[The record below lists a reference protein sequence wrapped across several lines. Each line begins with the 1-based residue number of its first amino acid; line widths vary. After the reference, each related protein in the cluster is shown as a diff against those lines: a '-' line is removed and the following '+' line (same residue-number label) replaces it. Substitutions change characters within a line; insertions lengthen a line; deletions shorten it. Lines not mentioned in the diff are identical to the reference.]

1 MMKQFTNI
9 AETKA
14 AIGSLIYEGK
24 TIGFVPTM
32 GALHEGHL
40 TLIRRAKLENDI
52 VVCSIF
58 VNPTQFNN
66 KDDLFKYPRN
76 IARDARMLE
85 ANGCDIVFAPEV
97 AEMYPNGEKELLNLK
112 FGKLDKVME
121 GKFRPGHFQGV
132 ATIVNKLF
140 EIVKPTKAYFGKKDY
155 QQLAIIREMVNQLNS
170 KVEIVGCET
179 VREPDG
185 FAMSSRNM
193 QLTIAERQLAPTIFK
208 VLQQVKQKAGVRPVK
223 DLKSWAIRQF
233 GQHPEFRV
241 EYFEISHRDS
251 LMPIDN
257 WRSKDQAV
265 ALVAV
270 FIGDVRLID
279 NLELFS

>member
-1 MMKQFTNI
+1 MKQFANI

-14 AIGSLIYEGK
+14 AIGSLIYEGM

-32 GALHEGHL
+32 GALHDGHL
-40 TLIRRAKLENDI
+40 TLIRRAKLENDM

-76 IARDARMLE
+76 IANDARMLE
-85 ANGCDIVFAPEV
+85 ANGCGILFAPEV

-140 EIVKPTKAYFGKKDY
+140 EIVKPVKAYFGKKDF
-155 QQLAIIREMVNQLNS
+155 QQLAIIREMVKQLNS

-193 QLTIAERQLAPTIFK
+193 QLTIAERQLAPIIFK

-233 GQHPEFRV
+233 GQHPELRV
-241 EYFEISHRDS
+241 EYFEICHRDS
-251 LMPIDN
+251 LMPLDN